1 MMKKTIVILSTL
13 LLACAIGMSAQNEST
28 LKEINTDEY
37 TFVIE
42 ETGEATIKKAL
53 PTPGYLNYVKDIC
66 TIPETV
72 EFDGKTYPV
81 TKIGKDAFKLSAV
94 RKVIVPGSIKYID
107 WYAFEESLLS
117 EIDLPETHL
126 TLRAEAFKKTNIKE
140 LRIPAQT
147 TLEFSEFFGCLTE
160 TPKLQNI
167 FVDKNHP
174 TLMDVDGVL
183 CTRDG
188 CLLAYPSARIGT
200 YVTPKEIKTTSTGAF
215 YGSHL
220 STIVFSEGME
230 EVNLGGG
237 MANIGMC
244 REEVRTSNIG
254 DTLIDLNI
262 YLGSSVKRGDI
273 HIMQPPT
280 VYNAVTLHFFNS
292 TPNVDVHYY
301 SVPKAEYDPLFNA
314 PLWIEVPYGCRD
326 AYVDAYAEWKWI
338 HKDGLDVIG
347 ERADGVTLESLKIE
361 EEPAIYGDFHN
372 IGDWHFPNTVKGGV
386 VFDNSIAYI
395 INMDKINPEAKVA
408 HWTWYLFTTV
418 WNTPS
423 LTIPDNIEHDGTI
436 YPITEIDDGAF
447 ANLRYNDKAT
457 NKVQPLK
464 IELNNS
470 IRRIGRCA
478 FQSTFISDI
487 ELPAS
492 LEEIDYHAFAD
503 MKYLTKVICHATTPP
518 LCDENAWFCKTID
531 AGSGNEVYSKYDND
545 VTLYVPEGCVAAYK
559 SAVGWRD
566 FKNIVEG
573 TTDINNRVADNT
585 NSTHCYYDLQG
596 RRLNTRP
603 TKGVYIQNGK
613 KYVIH

>member
-1 MMKKTIVILSTL
+1 MKKSIVFISVL
-13 LLACAIGMSAQNEST
+13 LLACAVGMSAQNEST
-28 LKEINTDEY
+28 LKEINTDEF

-42 ETGEATIKKAL
+42 GTGEATIKKAL

-72 EFDGKTYPV
+72 GFDGKTYPV

-107 WYAFEESLLS
+107 CYAFEESLLS
-117 EIDLPETHL
+117 EIDLPETPL

-188 CLLAYPSARIGT
+188 CLLACPSARIGT

-244 REEVRTSNIG
+244 REEVRTSDIG
-254 DTLIDLNI
+254 DALIDLNI
-262 YLGSSVKRGDI
+262 YLGSSVKGGNI

-280 VYNAVTLHFFNS
+280 VYNSVTLHFFNS
-292 TPNVDVHYY
+292 TPCVDVYYY
-301 SVPKAEYDPLFNA
+301 SVPKAEYTPLFNA
-314 PLWIEVPYGCRD
+314 PIRIEVPYGCRD
-326 AYVDAYAEWKWI
+326 AYAESKRI
-338 HKDGLDVIG
+338 PMNDSDIIG

-361 EEPAIYGDFHN
+361 GEPAVYGDFHN
-372 IGDWHFPNTVKGGV
+372 IGDWYFPNTVKGGV

-395 INMDKINPEAKVA
+395 INTDKINPEAKVA

-423 LTIPDNIEHDGTI
+423 MTIPDNIEHEGTI
-436 YPITEIDDGAF
+436 YPVTEIDDGAF
-447 ANLRYNDKAT
+447 ACLRYEDRAT
-457 NKVQPLK
+457 KKQQPLK

-503 MKYLTKVICHATTPP
+503 MKHLDKVICHATTPP
-518 LCDENAWFCKTID
+518 LCDENAWFCETID
-531 AGSGNEVYSKYDND
+531 AGSGNEVYSKRDND
-545 VTLYVPEGCVAAYK
+545 VTLYVPEGCAAAYK
-559 SAVGWRD
+559 SAVGWRE

-573 TTDINNRVADNT
+573 TTGINDRVADNAD
-585 NSTHCYYDLQG
+585 STHCYYDLQG
-596 RRLNTRP
+596 RLIANP
-603 TKGVYIQNGK
+603 TKGLYIQNGK
-613 KYVIH
+613 KVVIK